1 MILDKWEKLL
11 WALSKWRRS
20 NQPKALVLDILV
32 CFITILCTIVN
43 LHLVAK

>member
-11 WALSKWRRS
+11 WAMGKWNRK
-20 NQPKALVLDILV
+20 NPVKALVLDILV

-43 LHLVAK
+43 LHLAAK